1 MELVLNTDIHLV
13 KRARGGERR
22 AFEEIIQTNK
32 KKVFYLAYDLTGS
45 VEDAEELSQEV
56 FLKAYKGLK
65 KFKGEASLSSW
76 LYRITMNA
84 FLDKK
89 RKLSFRFERDQRGLE
104 DYDGPISHL
113 DESGAPLSIDQKPE
127 QYAESEQ
134 IQVHIDAAIEH
145 LTPKERA
152 VFVMRHYQGMPG
164 KRVAKILKISEGTVK
179 SLLFR
184 AIKKLQGKLQY
195 YVNQDL
201 TAQGPQSG
209 DLEVCQ

>member
-1 MELVLNTDIHLV
+1 MELVLNTDIRLV
-13 KRARGGERR
+13 KRARGGERL
-22 AFEEIIQTNK
+22 AFEEIVQSNK

-56 FLKAYKGLK
+56 FLKAYKGLN

-89 RKLSFRFERDQRGLE
+89 RKLSFRFERDKKALE
-104 DYDGPISHL
+104 GFDGPVSHL
-113 DESGAPLSIDQKPE
+113 DENGAPLSIGQKPE

-134 IQVHIDAAIEH
+134 IQVHIEAALEH

-152 VFVMRHYQGMPG
+152 VFVMRHYQGMQG
-164 KRVAKILKISEGTVK
+164 KRVAEILKISEGTVK

-184 AIKKLQGKLQY
+184 AIKKLQGKLEK
-195 YVNQDL
+195 YVKQDL
-201 TAQGPQSG
+201 RNQGPGSR
-209 DLEVCQ
+209 DMEVLQ